1 MIGLVAGAAGSLGV
15 CVTGLEACVV
25 DATGAGA
32 TTEAGVAGETACR
45 SKKAIKAVDS
55 AEEKAA
61 EEEVVVGV
69 EPVIQRKADAAPN
82 Q

>member
-1 MIGLVAGAAGSLGV
+1 MLFATKSKPDQVDRG
-15 CVTGLEACVV
+15 TG
-25 DATGAGA
+25 
-32 TTEAGVAGETACR
+32 
-45 SKKAIKAVDS
+45 